1 MLEMGVNMGAQRI
14 PAAANQHS
22 IYSDYHFDTLWTV
35 CHKLSLFILFFF
47 NPHNFFHTAFY
58 DLLNKFKKVPK
69 SGRTLKKKNEKR
81 KIIKIWPRY
90 WNNSKLYYSL
100 HHLVQKTS
108 KKSHLGK
115 RTRRLDYDI
124 IKISVRYWNDR
135 NYMRSTNAPCTFASH
150 LRANQ

>member
-1 MLEMGVNMGAQRI
+1 MLKVGVNMGAQRI

-22 IYSDYHFDTLWTV
+22 IYSDYHFDTLWAV

-47 NPHNFFHTAFY
+47 YLHNFFYTAFY
-58 DLLNKFKKVPK
+58 DLLNEFEKIPK
-69 SGRTLKKKNEKR
+69 SGRTLKNKNGKR
-81 KIIKIWPRY
+81 KIIKIWARY

-108 KKSHLGK
+108 KKRRLGK
-115 RTRRLDYDI
+115 RMRRLDYDI
-124 IKISVRYWNDR
+124 IIISVRYWNDR
-135 NYMRSTNAPCTFASH
+135 TYIRSTNAPCTFANH